1 MGYKLEEI
9 KDGLILTVES
19 LNNEYKLSPIYSA
32 IEDLIFEDVHS
43 VVVDLT
49 KVDYINSV
57 GLSFLIKVLT
67 LSRNH
72 GGDVYVVNVS
82 EKIQNLLILT
92 RLKSFFSIFNSK
104 EDAIRALN
112 ERDKSILS

>member
-1 MGYKLEEI
+1 MKYQIKEIEE
-9 KDGLILTVES
+9 GLLLTVAS
-19 LNNEYKLSPIYSA
+19 LNNEYNLGPLYEE
-32 IEDLIFEDVHS
+32 IEDLIFEDIHS
-43 VVVDLT
+43 VIVDLT

-67 LSRNH
+67 LSRNN